1 MSTSSKINLPQEHRR
16 PAALSGPVVVFQW
29 SVEKGWPVEYVS
41 GNVEDVLGYAPEQFL
56 SGELL
61 YNDIIHPDDR
71 ARVERECNRYLHSGA
86 SHGIHFHYRVER
98 ADGELIYVDEATS
111 IVRDERGEATC
122 FVGHVIDVSARRHT
136 EEILRHERSWLE
148 SLIQAMPD
156 GILFRDG
163 EGRWLLANDYTLEFL
178 GLEEVDY
185 QGKTAERLAE
195 LTDNCRV
202 AKWDCPRTDDWAWDS
217 GEPSSFEQQ
226 VPDRDGRPHTFDMIK
241 VPIYESDGSR
251 KGLLVVARDVTE
263 RKRLQQLK
271 EEFVSIVSHELRT
284 PLTPITGVLT
294 LLAGGAGGELP
305 ARLEKMVELALR
317 NSHRLLYL
325 IDDLLDIQKMS
336 SGQMDFQIRELELA
350 AVVRESL
357 RINIGLEHQNGVKF
371 IFDDTTSDITVDG
384 DKGRLIQVMTNL
396 LSNAAKFSP
405 PNSVVHIR
413 LERVDEQTARVS
425 ISDKG
430 PGIAEDFRRRV
441 FDKFAQ
447 EDSSSTRKHGG
458 TGLGLTIAK
467 SIVERLGGEIGF
479 ETEVDEGTTFYFD
492 LPTD

>member
-1 MSTSSKINLPQEHRR
+1 M
-16 PAALSGPVVVFQW
+16 VVFQW
-29 SVEKGWPVEYVS
+29 SAEKGWPVEYVS
-41 GNVEDVLGYAPEQFL
+41 GNVAEVLGYAPDQFL

-71 ARVERECNRYLHSGA
+71 ARVERECNRYLESGA

-98 ADGELIYVDEATS
+98 ADGELLYVDEATS

-136 EEILRHERSWLE
+136 EEVLRHERSWLE

-163 EGRWLLANDYTLEFL
+163 EGQWLLANDYTLEFL

-185 QGKTAERLAE
+185 QGKTAEELAE
-195 LTDNCRV
+195 LGDNGRV
-202 AKWDCPRTDDWAWDS
+202 ANWDCQRTDQRAWDS
-217 GEPSSFEQQ
+217 GEPISFEQQ
-226 VPDRDGRPHTFDMIK
+226 VLGRDGRSHTFDMIK
-241 VPIYESDGSR
+241 VPVYEPDGSR
-251 KGLLVVARDVTE
+251 KGLLVVARDITE

-294 LLAGGAGGELP
+294 LLSGGAGGELP
-305 ARLEKMVELALR
+305 ARLEKMIELALR

-336 SGQMDFQIRELELA
+336 SGQMDFEIRELELA
-350 AVVRESL
+350 KVVRESL

-371 IFDDTTSDITVDG
+371 AFDDPDADIFVKA

-405 PNSVVHIR
+405 PNSVVDIR
-413 LERVDEQTARVS
+413 IECVDEQVARVS
-425 ISDKG
+425 VTDKG
-430 PGIAEDFRRRV
+430 PGIPESFRLRV

-447 EDSSSTRKHGG
+447 ADSSSTRKHGG

-479 ETEVDEGTTFYFD
+479 ETEVGEGTSFYFE
-492 LPTD
+492 LPSNRA